1 LNLEVGTI
9 PKDRGEE
16 INDQIIEKAKEFGAC
31 LAGIASV
38 EALKKS
44 PSHLIYGKL
53 DGYKT
58 AGNKEGKIK
67 PGEVACPENA
77 RSAIIIAAW
86 HPEEKPELG
95 WWRDG
100 SENLL
105 FFSILGLVDNLGV
118 YLNLSHPFMRETCL
132 PLRGPPSCQAERG
145 GQGSN
150 YPYPSPLL
158 ASPSLS
164 RHFSHR
170 IIRHAD

>member
-1 LNLEVGTI
+1 M

-53 DGYKT
+53 DGYKGVGT
-58 AGNKEGKIK
+58 RESDKIR

-86 HPEEKPELG
+86 HPEEKSELD

-105 FFSILGLVDNLGV
+105 FFSIL
-118 YLNLSHPFMRETCL
+118 LNLSHPFTRETCL

-150 YPYPSPLL
+150 YPYPSRLL